1 MARIFGLWFLK
12 LTDMF
17 CKDFEQYRI
26 NLKQIF
32 SDHWLSM
39 NSWLAWIYEI
49 YIISLSTGL
58 LHQVLQVLI
67 LRLTVSL
74 STYQY
79 RNVVK
84 NELIAV
90 FNQFSVWMLSVL
102 ILLKL
107 TRCYKRSLLFGTRM
121 LKLPYFH
128 ETFIVNQIRFIRKTI
143 IKIRKVKTT
152 KRFL

>member
-1 MARIFGLWFLK
+1 
-12 LTDMF
+12 MF
-17 CKDFEQYRI
+17 CKDFEQYQI

-58 LHQVLQVLI
+58 FHQVLQVLI

-84 NELIAV
+84 NKLIAV
-90 FNQFSVWMLSVL
+90 FNQFNVWMLSVL
-102 ILLKL
+102 ILLKW
-107 TRCYKRSLLFGTRM
+107 TRCYKTSLFFGTKM

-128 ETFIVNQIRFIRKTI
+128 RIRCLNIELNLLRICDAK
-143 IKIRKVKTT
+143 
-152 KRFL
+152 